1 MAQEKG
7 PVRSLRRPT
16 DSYRRQWDYTS
27 TPSSVADDVV
37 VAEED
42 DESRCRCLCL
52 PSYRIWRRGGCRPPL
67 LPLLPQSPAAAT
79 SRLCR
84 RHHCRCLLSRR
95 IWRRGGRPPSHANAS
110 RLCRHH
116 LPPPSLPPLLPLLL
130 PPPPA
135 AAAATSLSH
144 RGGGREKRER
154 ERESVDSRWMD
165 KNMQGSSCGSARFY
179 KTGTYNIS

>member
-52 PSYRIWRRGGCRPPL
+52 PSCRIWRRGGCRPPL
-67 LPLLPQSPAAAT
+67 PPLLPHSPAAAT

-84 RHHCRCLLSRR
+84 RHHCRCLVCRMRGRR
-95 IWRRGGRPPSHANAS
+95 PSPA
-110 RLCRHH
+110 RLALRHH
-116 LPPPSLPPLLPLLL
+116 LPPPPLPPLLPLLL

-144 RGGGREKRER
+144 QGGGREER

-165 KNMQGSSCGSARFY
+165 KNMQGSLCGSARFY

>member
-42 DESRCRCLCL
+42 DESRAASASPPAKSGGGVLPRRLLPIACRHLPASSPASLC
-52 PSYRIWRRGGCRPPL
+52 RIWRREAPPADAL
-67 LPLLPQSPAAAT
+67 AL
-79 SRLCR
+79 
-84 RHHCRCLLSRR
+84 
-95 IWRRGGRPPSHANAS
+95 
-110 RLCRHH
+110 RHH
-116 LPPPSLPPLLPLLL
+116 LAAPPSPRRRVTL
-130 PPPPA
+130 
-135 AAAATSLSH
+135 TT
-144 RGGGREKRER
+144 GGGREKR

>member
-67 LPLLPQSPAAAT
+67 PPLLPHSPAAAT

-84 RHHCRCLLSRR
+84 RHHCRCLLSCR
-95 IWRRGGRPPSHANAS
+95 IWRRGGRPPLTRR
-110 RLCRHH
+110 RLS
-116 LPPPSLPPLLPLLL
+116 SLP

-135 AAAATSLSH
+135 AAAATSPPAAVATTSRCCSGHLPQPPGRRQ
-144 RGGGREKRER
+144 RGER
-154 ERESVDSRWMD
+154 ERV
-165 KNMQGSSCGSARFY
+165 C
-179 KTGTYNIS
+179 